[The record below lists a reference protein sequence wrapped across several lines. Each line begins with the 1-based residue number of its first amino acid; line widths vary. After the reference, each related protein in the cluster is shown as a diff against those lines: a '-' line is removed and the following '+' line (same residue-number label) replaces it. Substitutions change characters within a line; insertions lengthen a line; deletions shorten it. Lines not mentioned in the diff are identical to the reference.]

1 MPRSSTEAKS
11 SDTSAPTLV
20 KSASHEKFATRWK
33 IFETAYRGL
42 SDFSHYIGVLEGDLD
57 FGRRLES
64 KLQEKTKEI
73 SALQLGHQYI
83 IEGFTEKYK
92 KWEEKEKR
100 LVGDLRNANNDVR
113 SLQSQVAELKRISV
127 TKETLDRKVQE
138 IEDDASR
145 KAVEA
150 VKEKALEVQKLK
162 RAADGS
168 EKRVKKLE
176 GELSEK
182 STLLIGSQVQLQ
194 KCQADLEERRTEIGL
209 ENLSEELSV
218 R

>member
-11 SDTSAPTLV
+11 LDTLTPTLT
-20 KSASHEKFATRWK
+20 KSTSHEKFAIRWK
-33 IFETAYRGL
+33 NFETAYRGL
-42 SDFSHYIGVLEGDLD
+42 SDLSQYIGVLEGDLD
-57 FGRRLES
+57 YSRRLES

-73 SALQLGHQYI
+73 SALQVGQQQI

-113 SLQSQVAELKRISV
+113 SLQSQVAESKRVSV
-127 TKETLDRKVQE
+127 SKETLDRKVQE

-150 VKEKALEVQKLK
+150 VKEKAMEVQKLK
-162 RAADGS
+162 RAVDGL

-182 STLLIGSQVQLQ
+182 STILIGSQVQLQ
-194 KCQADLEERRTEIGL
+194 KCQADLEERETEIGL
-209 ENLSEELSV
+209 ENLSVEL
-218 R
+218 